1 MAGMASRV
9 ECIGLTCALTWA
21 YASGAAGQA
30 QTAPDAQTQAEAPAP
45 APCSPSAPRRA
56 PLTADESAA
65 CRKLWQ
71 DDIAAAR
78 LRQQAYQQAAIEAF
92 AARKSR
98 QKVEGPVALET
109 FVGDDSMNF
118 GDIIVLDDGPRV
130 YVGRAYQAARPEDF
144 VALDA
149 PRSPHRKRA
158 ADMLKALRR

>member
-1 MAGMASRV
+1 MASRAAFT
-9 ECIGLTCALTWA
+9 GLTCALAWA
-21 YASGAAGQA
+21 CVCGQTVRA
-30 QTAPDAQTQAEAPAP
+30 QTAPDTPAQADSSAHAL
-45 APCSPSAPRRA
+45 CSPSAARKT

-98 QKVEGPVALET
+98 QKVEGPVQLST

-118 GDIIVLDDGPRV
+118 GDIVVLDDGPRV
-130 YVGRAYQAARPEDF
+130 YVGRAYQAAKAEDF

-158 ADMLKALRR
+158 ADMLKALKR

>member
-30 QTAPDAQTQAEAPAP
+30 QTAPDAQADTALQAL
-45 APCSPSAPRRA
+45 CSPAAPLRT